1 MKPFVLAV
9 CLLAAA
15 ASPSPA
21 RDKPQPFKLLTGAFF
36 AVSVP
41 NMAES
46 VRWYSE
52 KLGLA
57 VSFETS
63 GGGVDVRVLEGGG
76 LIVELIRD
84 PGAQPPGA
92 ARQGIFKAG
101 FLVKDFEKTV
111 EELRARNVDIAFGPF
126 PASTTQRANLILRD
140 NAGNLIQIFGE

>member
-9 CLLAAA
+9 CLLVAA
-15 ASPSPA
+15 ASPA
-21 RDKPQPFKLLTGAFF
+21 LAKENPQPFKLLTGSFF

-46 VRWYSE
+46 VQWYSE

-57 VSFETS
+57 VTLETS
-63 GGGVDVRVLEGGG
+63 SGGVDVRVLEGGG

-84 PGAQPPGA
+84 PAALPPGA

-101 FLVKDFEKTV
+101 FIVKDFDRTV
-111 EELRARNVDIAFGPF
+111 KELRARNVDIAFGPF
-126 PASTTQRANLILRD
+126 PASNSQRANLILRD
-140 NAGNLIQIFGE
+140 NAGNLVQIFGE

>member
-21 RDKPQPFKLLTGAFF
+21 KENPQPFKLLTGAFF

-41 NMAES
+41 NLGES
-46 VRWYSE
+46 VQWYSE

-57 VSFETS
+57 VTLETS
-63 GGGVDVRVLEGGG
+63 SGGVDVRVLEGGG

-84 PGAQPPGA
+84 PAAQPPGA
-92 ARQGIFKAG
+92 KRQGVFKAG
-101 FLVKDFEKTV
+101 FIVKDFDRTV
-111 EELRARNVDIAFGPF
+111 KDLQARNVAIAFGPF
-126 PASTTQRANLILRD
+126 PASNSQRANLILRD

>member
-1 MKPFVLAV
+1 MKPLVLAV
-9 CLLAAA
+9 CLVASI

-21 RDKPQPFKLLTGAFF
+21 KEKSQPFKLLTGAFF

-41 NMAES
+41 NLAES
-46 VRWYSE
+46 ARWYSE

-84 PGAQPPGA
+84 PAAQPPGA

-101 FLVKDFEKTV
+101 FTVKDFDRTV
-111 EELRARNVDIAFGPF
+111 EELRARNAEIAFGPF
-126 PASTTQRANLILRD
+126 PASDTQRANLILRD

>member
-9 CLLAAA
+9 GVLAVL
-15 ASPSPA
+15 ASPSLA
-21 RDKPQPFKLLTGAFF
+21 KEKPQPFKLLTGAFF

-41 NMAES
+41 NLDES
-46 VRWYSE
+46 VQWYSE

-63 GGGVDVRVLEGGG
+63 GGGTEVRVLEGGG

-84 PGAQPPGA
+84 PAAQPPVA

-101 FLVKDFEKTV
+101 FVVKDFDRTV
-111 EELRARNVDIAFGPF
+111 EELRARNVAIAFGPF
-126 PASTTQRANLILRD
+126 PASNSQRANLILRD